1 MNRRQF
7 LIGGIAIAATAS
19 LGITGWQSGQA
30 AAGHERQWVLAAIL
44 PALLHGA
51 LPDDATLAQLALTR
65 TQTAVEDFLP
75 FLPLRQQQEL
85 DQLFSLLANRLT
97 QLALSGHITALDTLS
112 VAQRLDMLAQWRD
125 SYLTLLQQAYHG
137 LRELLFGA
145 YYGQPDHWQ
154 ALQYQA
160 PAFH

>member
-7 LIGGIAIAATAS
+7 LFSGIAIAATAS
-19 LGITGWQSGQA
+19 LGITGWQLGQVA
-30 AAGHERQWVLAAIL
+30 VANERQWVLAAIL

-51 LPDDATLAQLALTR
+51 LPEDATLAQLALTR

-85 DQLFSLLANRLT
+85 DQLFSVLANRLT
-97 QLALSGHITALDTLS
+97 QLALTGHCTDLAALSLT
-112 VAQRLDMLAQWRD
+112 QRLDLLQRWRD
-125 SYLTLLQQAYHG
+125 SYLALLQQAYHG
-137 LRELLFGA
+137 LRELLYGA
-145 YYGQPDHWQ
+145 YYGQPEHWP